1 MLELQKFVLQQVFEE
16 PKLLRRELEKSVKW
30 LSPEELDCL
39 KSQVL
44 LKFGNVHPEIIKEFL
59 LSTNV

>member
-39 KSQVL
+39 KS
-44 LKFGNVHPEIIKEFL
+44 
-59 LSTNV
+59 

>member
-39 KSQVL
+39 KSWGL

-59 LSTNV
+59 LI